1 MNKTPIQKAIELA
14 EEGSD
19 TGHRPNWWWKQKLS
33 ELLRDE
39 NKIPGDIIFMMDKLG
54 ISREKQQEVFQ
65 NFTDFKIGITTNSI
79 AEEFGYWADNS
90 DNITDYID

>member
-65 NFTDFKIGITTNSI
+65 NFIDYKIGITSNTV
-79 AEEFGYWADNS
+79 AQDFGYWTEES
-90 DNITDYID
+90 DNITDYVD